1 MNKYYEDEPASLLE
15 VRAWKEQ
22 CQRERS
28 QLTDEEYLK
37 KLKEVAENFKAKY
50 NIRLQRV
57 TLSPV
62 SS

>member
-57 TLSPV
+57 TLSPA

>member
-62 SS
+62 NS

>member
-1 MNKYYEDEPASLLE
+1 MSKYYQEEPSLLE
-15 VRAWKEQ
+15 VRKWKEQ
-22 CQRERS
+22 CQLERS

-37 KLKEVAENFKAKY
+37 KLKEEAENFKAKY
-50 NIRLQRV
+50 NIHLQRV

>member
-1 MNKYYEDEPASLLE
+1 MTNYQEEPSLLE
-15 VRAWKEQ
+15 VREWKRQ
-22 CQRERS
+22 CQLERS

-50 NIRLQRV
+50 NIHLQRV

-62 SS
+62 NS